1 MCALALVFKVL
12 FYIISTMIWC
22 ECTDN
27 KKECFPRESE
37 TNSTYYVCILRQ
49 ECNGSLPTIFRYQQR
64 TITCVKE
71 RSWKM
76 FFCPRIL
83 GFSISILVPGVNRSR
98 GRVWT
103 TVPWPFHILTYTVK
117 VLQMASYFLSG
128 VERGWLPVKSRS
140 HNWFEKRRNCYRRW
154 QNLYLSN
161 FSVYICLFIQSCLA
175 VDTLIK
181 LKRNGKK
188 CNLLP
193 TVELANH
200 LTSYQANRNA
210 IIVAEFFHHSMD
222 ERGQC
227 SA

>member
-1 MCALALVFKVL
+1 MAIQNHHIFSFSITTFFGKKLRSLLFHKQFLAPNTKITLPTQCTSRFICSSKQLYHMCVCVCALVFKVL
-12 FYIISTMIWC
+12 FYIISTLIWC

-27 KKECFPRESE
+27 KKGCFPRESE

-49 ECNGSLPTIFRYQQR
+49 ECNTSLPTIFRHQQR

-128 VERGWLPVKSRS
+128 VKRGWLPVKSRS
-140 HNWFEKRRNCYRRW
+140 HN
-154 QNLYLSN
+154 
-161 FSVYICLFIQSCLA
+161 
-175 VDTLIK
+175 
-181 LKRNGKK
+181 
-188 CNLLP
+188 
-193 TVELANH
+193 
-200 LTSYQANRNA
+200 
-210 IIVAEFFHHSMD
+210 
-222 ERGQC
+222 
-227 SA
+227 